1 MDSKVRQAGIA
12 QAALGYAITALG
24 ACLVL
29 LAGDFGVPPAE
40 LAWLPATF
48 GFGLLVMAPAGPL
61 LLRNGPRPALTGG
74 ALAVAAGATLL
85 ALAPVPA
92 VAVAG
97 ALLLGAGG
105 AAFALVTPA
114 LLAGAEAAVQL
125 TKVNAASSSAAV
137 LAPAAI
143 GGLNATGLVNG
154 RLALLLVVP
163 PLLYLA
169 ATVRPTESWPT
180 PGARAARP
188 ARRAGSAEARPST
201 DPNAHPGP
209 GAATRPT
216 ADPDAQ
222 PTAHPDARP
231 AADPDARPTAD
242 PATRPAA
249 GVVAR
254 RWAAV
259 VLAVSVE
266 FCFTI
271 WAVARLA
278 AAGLAPGTA
287 AALGTAFPI
296 GMALGRL
303 AGPALIGRIPV
314 VPIGAA
320 ITGAGALV
328 VVAAGGPAAITAG
341 LVVAGVGVATL
352 YPVALAG
359 LVATPRLRATH
370 AASLGA
376 LASGT
381 AILAAP
387 AALARLADVVDL
399 RVAFLIT
406 LPLLAALLVVRH
418 RQ

>member
-1 MDSKVRQAGIA
+1 MAGNVTQAGVA

-29 LAGDFGVPPAE
+29 LAGDFGVPPE
-40 LAWLPATF
+40 DLAWLPATF

-61 LLRNGPRPALTGG
+61 LLRASLRPALIGG
-74 ALAVAAGATLL
+74 AVAVAAGSALL
-85 ALAPVPA
+85 ALAPVPV
-92 VAVAG
+92 VAVVG

-114 LLAGAEAAVQL
+114 LLAGEGAAVQL

-143 GGLNATGLVNG
+143 GGLNATGLVSG
-154 RLALLLVVP
+154 RLALLAVVP
-163 PLLYLA
+163 PLIYLA
-169 ATVRPTESWPT
+169 VTARPVAPVSRIE
-180 PGARAARP
+180 PGARP
-188 ARRAGSAEARPST
+188 ANGT
-201 DPNAHPGP
+201 
-209 GAATRPT
+209 
-216 ADPDAQ
+216 
-222 PTAHPDARP
+222 
-231 AADPDARPTAD
+231 
-242 PATRPAA
+242 
-249 GVVAR
+249 VAR
-254 RWAAV
+254 RWAVV

-278 AAGLAPGTA
+278 AAGLAPGAA

-303 AGPALIGRIPV
+303 AGPALIRRIPV
-314 VPIGAA
+314 VPIGAVVTA
-320 ITGAGALV
+320 AGAVL
-328 VVAAGGPAAITAG
+328 VVAAGHPAAITAG
-341 LVVAGVGVATL
+341 LVVAGAGVATL

-359 LVATPRLRATH
+359 LVATPRLSAAH

-387 AALARLADVVDL
+387 AALARIADVVDL
-399 RVAFLIT
+399 RLAFLLT
-406 LPLLAALLVVRH
+406 LPLLGALLVLRRGSADEH
-418 RQ
+418 RRTPGI

>member
-29 LAGDFGVPPAE
+29 LAGDFGVQPEE

-61 LLRNGPRPALTGG
+61 LLRNGPRLALTGG

-85 ALAPVPA
+85 ALAPVAA

-169 ATVRPTESWPT
+169 ATVRPAETWPT
-180 PGARAARP
+180 PDARASRP
-188 ARRAGSAEARPST
+188 DQHVGGT
-201 DPNAHPGP
+201 DA
-209 GAATRPT
+209 
-216 ADPDAQ
+216 
-222 PTAHPDARP
+222 
-231 AADPDARPTAD
+231 
-242 PATRPAA
+242 RPAA

-320 ITGAGALV
+320 ITAAGTLMV
-328 VVAAGGPAAITAG
+328 VGGGPAAITAG
-341 LVVAGVGVATL
+341 LVVAGAGVATL

-381 AILAAP
+381 AVLAAP
-387 AALARLADVVDL
+387 ATLARLADVVDL
-399 RVAFLIT
+399 RLAFLIT
-406 LPLLAALLVVRH
+406 LPLLAALLLVRH

>member
-1 MDSKVRQAGIA
+1 MDGEVRQAGIA

-29 LAGDFGVPPAE
+29 LAGDFGVPPEE

-61 LLRNGPRPALTGG
+61 LLRDGPRPALAGG

-85 ALAPVPA
+85 ALAPIPA

-169 ATVRPTESWPT
+169 ATVRPAEPWPT
-180 PGARAARP
+180 PHAGPTRP
-188 ARRAGSAEARPST
+188 ARPPA
-201 DPNAHPGP
+201 D
-209 GAATRPT
+209 
-216 ADPDAQ
+216 ADP
-222 PTAHPDARP
+222 RP
-231 AADPDARPTAD
+231 AADAAR
-242 PATRPAA
+242 RPA
-249 GVVAR
+249 GGLVAR
-254 RWAAV
+254 RWVAV

-320 ITGAGALV
+320 ITAAGALV
-328 VVAAGGPAAITAG
+328 VVAGGPAAITAG
-341 LVVAGVGVATL
+341 LVVAGAGVATL

-399 RVAFLIT
+399 RLAFLIT
-406 LPLLAALLVVRH
+406 LPLLAALLLVRH

>member
-1 MDSKVRQAGIA
+1 MVS
-12 QAALGYAITALG
+12 
-24 ACLVL
+24 
-29 LAGDFGVPPAE
+29 
-40 LAWLPATF
+40 
-48 GFGLLVMAPAGPL
+48 
-61 LLRNGPRPALTGG
+61 
-74 ALAVAAGATLL
+74 
-85 ALAPVPA
+85 
-92 VAVAG
+92 
-97 ALLLGAGG
+97 
-105 AAFALVTPA
+105 
-114 LLAGAEAAVQL
+114 
-125 TKVNAASSSAAV
+125 
-137 LAPAAI
+137 
-143 GGLNATGLVNG
+143 
-154 RLALLLVVP
+154 
-163 PLLYLA
+163 
-169 ATVRPTESWPT
+169 
-180 PGARAARP
+180 
-188 ARRAGSAEARPST
+188 
-201 DPNAHPGP
+201 
-209 GAATRPT
+209 
-216 ADPDAQ
+216 
-222 PTAHPDARP
+222 
-231 AADPDARPTAD
+231 
-242 PATRPAA
+242 RPAA
-249 GVVAR
+249 GTVAR

-320 ITGAGALV
+320 ITAAGALV

-341 LVVAGVGVATL
+341 LVAAGAGVATL

-381 AILAAP
+381 AVLAAP
-387 AALARLADVVDL
+387 ATLARLADVVDL
-399 RVAFLIT
+399 RLTFLIT
-406 LPLLAALLVVRH
+406 LPLLAALLLVRH